1 MESFT
6 YQHVDDVAAALDVL
20 QHEPRA
26 YAIAGGTELVNWM
39 KEGIVSPSTL
49 IDINALP
56 GLDHVEVSSGGLHI
70 GALTRMSDV
79 AAHPDVQRYYPAI
92 SEALLQSASPQLR
105 NMASMGGN
113 LLQRTRCA
121 YLRAEVDLPCNK
133 RRPGSGCAARQDGG
147 DDRTAAIFGWSEQ
160 CVSTHPSDL
169 AVALMAL
176 DAVVHTQ
183 RAIPLRDFFRLP
195 ADEPERDTTLERGEL
210 IVGIQVPA
218 SAIAGRSRYL
228 KVRERT
234 SYEFALVTVAI
245 GLDLET
251 NGRVREAR
259 IALGGVA
266 AMPWRLP
273 IAERAVVGASV
284 ADAAELRA
292 RVTPAFDEARPLR
305 HNTFK
310 VELAV
315 RAVVRA
321 IQLAGQ

>member
-1 MESFT
+1 MRF
-6 YQHVDDVAAALDVL
+6 D
-20 QHEPRA
+20 PPIGPCCGA
-26 YAIAGGTELVNWM
+26 YGARRGG
-39 KEGIVSPSTL
+39 P
-49 IDINALP
+49 
-56 GLDHVEVSSGGLHI
+56 
-70 GALTRMSDV
+70 
-79 AAHPDVQRYYPAI
+79 
-92 SEALLQSASPQLR
+92 
-105 NMASMGGN
+105 
-113 LLQRTRCA
+113 
-121 YLRAEVDLPCNK
+121 
-133 RRPGSGCAARQDGG
+133 
-147 DDRTAAIFGWSEQ
+147 
-160 CVSTHPSDL
+160 
-169 AVALMAL
+169 
-176 DAVVHTQ
+176 TQ
-183 RAIPLRDFFRLP
+183 RAIPLRDFYRLP
-195 ADEPERDTTLERGEL
+195 ADQPERDTTLERGEL

-218 SAIAGRSRYL
+218 SAMAGRSRYL

-234 SYEFALVTVAI
+234 SYEFALVSVAV

-266 AMPWRLP
+266 PMPWRLP

-310 VELAV
+310 VELAA